1 MLGAMSTEKPPSP
14 SRQRPA
20 NISPGR
26 PPQATLA
33 ARMQHLLAVAGD
45 EFVTRGFAEASIS
58 RIARTAGVSKTTIYA
73 RFPTKDALLLAVIE
87 DRISRAREAVLDGM
101 PTMTGEPAQ
110 VLTRFGMRLARDW
123 TTPRVVAIYR
133 LIISEVVRFPQL
145 AKIFT
150 STTEVIRSTLTNYLR
165 EQAAAGTLAITDP
178 EAAGRQFGMLAYA
191 ELRERTMLGETIT
204 EERLTATVERAVQ
217 LFLHGY
223 AVGVS
228 RQPSPAL
235 DRT

>member
-1 MLGAMSTEKPPSP
+1 MSTEKPPAP

-33 ARMQHLLAVAGD
+33 ARTRHLLSVAGA
-45 EFVTRGFAEASIS
+45 EFVTRGFAEASVS
-58 RIARTAGVSKTTIYA
+58 RIARDAGMSKKTIYA
-73 RFPTKDALLLAVIE
+73 RFPTKDALLLAVLE
-87 DRISRAREAVLDGM
+87 DYISGAREAVLDGM

-110 VLTRFGMRLARDW
+110 VLTRYGMQIARDW
-123 TTPRVVAIYR
+123 TSPRVVAMYR

-145 AKIFT
+145 AEIFT
-150 STTEVIRSTLTNYLR
+150 STTEVIRSTLTTYLR
-165 EQAAAGTLAITDP
+165 EQATAGTVAITDP
-178 EAAGRQFGMLAYA
+178 EAASRQFGMLAYG

-204 EERLTATVERAVQ
+204 EERLTATVERAVT
-217 LFLHGY
+217 LFLNGY
-223 AVGVS
+223 AVGAP